1 MDERATQIANRIVL
15 TGFALIVLGSCAV
28 PAIMAYMLD
37 WRYMLAYPAVLAL
50 ILTAAS
56 FTKRK

>member
-1 MDERATQIANRIVL
+1 MKQEKITEVATKIVL

-28 PAIMAYMLD
+28 PAVLACVLN
-37 WRYMLAYPAVLAL
+37 WRYILIYPIVLAL

-56 FTKRK
+56 TSKR